1 MNSSSILSQPTLVLD
16 SSWRA
21 VHTVPVRHALRLMF
35 TAAARAVEPET
46 FQTHGFETWTE
57 LSVAPDEPC
66 VRTVKLSIKVPEI
79 VVLTRHRARPRSSV
93 VFNRRNLFARDR
105 NTCQYCGARP
115 GTAELTID
123 HVLPRSRGG
132 QGSWENCV
140 LACVRCNL
148 KKRNRTPEEAGMNL
162 LHQPHKPAWSP
173 IIDVPVARVRQSW
186 RKFVSEA
193 YWNVPLVP

>member
-1 MNSSSILSQPTLVLD
+1 
-16 SSWRA
+16 
-21 VHTVPVRHALRLMF
+21 MF

-46 FQTHGFETWTE
+46 YQTHAFETWTE

-66 VRTVKLSIKVPEI
+66 VRTVRLSIKVPEI

-148 KKRNRTPEEAGMNL
+148 KKRNRTPEEAGMKM
-162 LHQPHKPAWSP
+162 LHAPHKPAWSP
-173 IIDVPVARVRQSW
+173 IIDVPIARVRQSW
-186 RKFVSEA
+186 RRFVSEA